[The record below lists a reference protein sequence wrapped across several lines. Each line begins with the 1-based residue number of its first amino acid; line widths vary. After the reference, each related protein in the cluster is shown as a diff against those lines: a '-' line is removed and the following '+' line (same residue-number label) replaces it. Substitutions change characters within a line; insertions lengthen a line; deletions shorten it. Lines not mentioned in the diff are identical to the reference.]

1 MHSKDADP
9 HLARDPRRR
18 LVIPMLLAAAAV
30 LATPC
35 SQAQPTTWPTRPVRA
50 IVPFAPGGPPD
61 LIARLISVK
70 LGDLLG
76 QPLVVENRSGAGG
89 NIGTATVA
97 RSPADGYTV
106 LVTSSAFAVNTNF
119 PESGY
124 SAEKDF
130 VAVNLIAAQPN
141 VLVVN
146 SSLPVKTLPELFAY
160 AKDHKLAFATPGS
173 GTTPHLTGENLFN
186 VESKLGMPAAH
197 FRGAG
202 PAVAAVMG
210 NEPPVGFAALAAPL
224 QNIKSG
230 RLRALAVS
238 SAKRQPMLPD
248 VPTLA
253 ELGYPAMLDYTWVGV
268 FFPAATPPAIVAK
281 LDDALQ
287 RVLKD
292 ADTRQQIQAAG
303 FEVLADPPARAAEY
317 VKSEVM
323 RWGNL
328 VRKIG
333 IKPE

>member
-1 MHSKDADP
+1 MPAATSP
-9 HLARDPRRR
+9 RLAQRRR
-18 LVIPMLLAAAAV
+18 CLVAPLLLAATGF
-30 LATPC
+30 LATPF
-35 SQAQPTTWPTRPVRA
+35 SFAQTAPWPTRPVRV

-61 LIARLISVK
+61 LIARLISPK
-70 LGDLLG
+70 LGELLG
-76 QPLVVENRSGAGG
+76 QTILVENRSGAGG
-89 NIGTATVA
+89 NIGTSTVA
-97 RSPADGYTV
+97 KSPADGYTV
-106 LVTSSAFAVNTNF
+106 LLTSSAFAVNTNF

-130 VAVNLIAAQPN
+130 LPVNLIAAQPN
-141 VLVVN
+141 VLVVHP
-146 SSLPVKTLPELFAY
+146 SLPVKTLPELLTY
-160 AKDHKLAFATPGS
+160 ARGQKLAFATPGS

-186 VESKLGMPAAH
+186 VEAKLGLPAAH

-224 QNIKSG
+224 QSIKAG
-230 RLRALAVS
+230 KLRALAVS
-238 SAKRQPMLPD
+238 SAKRQSMLPD

-268 FFPAATPPAIVAK
+268 FFPVGTPPAVVAR

-292 ADTRQQIQAAG
+292 PDIRQRIQAAG
-303 FEVLADPPARAAEY
+303 FEILADPPTRTADY
-317 VKSEVM
+317 LKSEVE